1 MPLVSLPTAARTP
14 ELVRAAALFCL
25 SLIACLASVAVIA
38 AEVSLA
44 LEPVSTHATGI
55 FARSSAEVPAYCDA
69 SRRVF
74 VVNAESGQVDVLAVS
89 AEGALAKVGSI
100 AAARDVPGAMQ
111 AVNSVAVSRGR
122 LAVAVEADPP
132 TAPGAVAFYDTA
144 TLRFLGSLPA
154 GSLPDMVTFSPDGRW
169 ALVANEGESNHD
181 ATIDPE
187 GTITVVDLAKGV
199 EHATSRTVGFR
210 DWNADGP
217 RAGELPDLM
226 ARGLRHFGR
235 VRVPGDASDSRAA
248 TFAED
253 VEPEWIEIDPESRTA
268 YVSLQEANA
277 IAVIDIARATVERIM
292 PLGFKDHGVAGNE
305 LDTSDKDGG
314 VSLRSWSGLYGVFQP
329 DTIRLLVAGERR
341 YLVTANE
348 GDSRVRPYADGIIEG
363 VKEGAFFT
371 DEASP
376 GDWPLDGTA
385 FAAAAAPAD
394 LGRLK
399 VVRDLVERHLDG
411 QGRPTRLFAFGAR
424 SFSIFDA
431 TTGDLVFDSGADFER
446 IVAERHPDAFNV
458 SNDATRV
465 DARSRSKGPEPEGL
479 AIGTVEGRTFAFVG
493 LERVGGVMVYD
504 ITDPARPQHVGFH
517 LNRRCDVPLQLD
529 DGSTNPAGGDSGP
542 EGLIFVAAERSP
554 TGRPLLIVGNETS
567 GTTTVW
573 QISARP
579 AAE

>member
-1 MPLVSLPTAARTP
+1 M
-14 ELVRAAALFCL
+14 E
-25 SLIACLASVAVIA
+25 
-38 AEVSLA
+38 
-44 LEPVSTHATGI
+44 
-55 FARSSAEVPAYCDA
+55 
-69 SRRVF
+69 
-74 VVNAESGQVDVLAVS
+74 
-89 AEGALAKVGSI
+89 
-100 AAARDVPGAMQ
+100 
-111 AVNSVAVSRGR
+111 
-122 LAVAVEADPP
+122 
-132 TAPGAVAFYDTA
+132 FYDTA
-144 TLRFLGSLPA
+144 TLRFLASLPA

-181 ATIDPE
+181 STIDPE
-187 GTITVVDLAKGV
+187 GTITIVDLAKGV

-217 RAGELPDLM
+217 RAGELPGLM

-277 IAVIDIARATVERIM
+277 IAVIDIARAAVERIT
-292 PLGFKDHGVAGNE
+292 PLGFKDHGVPGNE

-314 VSLRSWSGLYGVFQP
+314 PSLRCWPGLYGVFQP

-348 GDSRVRPYADGIIEG
+348 GDSRVRPYADGIVEG
-363 VKEGAFFT
+363 VKEGGFFT

-385 FAAAAAPAD
+385 FAGAAAPAD

-399 VVRDLVERHLDG
+399 VVRDLVERHVDG
-411 QGRPTRLFAFGAR
+411 QGRPTQLFAFGGR

-431 TTGDLVFDSGADFER
+431 ATGDLIFDSGGDFER
-446 IVAERHPDAFNV
+446 IVAERHPEAFNV

-504 ITDPARPQHVGFH
+504 ITDPTRPQHVGFH

-529 DGSTNPAGGDSGP
+529 DGSTNPAAGDSGP
-542 EGLIFVAAERSP
+542 EGLIFISAERSP

>member
-1 MPLVSLPTAARTP
+1 MSLVTLPTAARTP
-14 ELVRAAALFCL
+14 DLVRAAALFCL
-25 SLIACLASVAVIA
+25 GLIACLSSVTAIA
-38 AEVSLA
+38 AEASLS

-74 VVNAESGQVDVLAVS
+74 VVNAESGQVDVLALS
-89 AEGALAKVGSI
+89 AEGTLSKVGSI

-111 AVNSVAVSRGR
+111 AVNSVAVNRGL
-122 LAVAVEADPP
+122 LAVAVETDPP
-132 TAPGAVAFYDTA
+132 TAPGAVAFYDTT
-144 TLRFLGSLPA
+144 TLELRGSLPA
-154 GSLPDMVTFSPDGRW
+154 GALPDMVTFSPDGRW
-169 ALVANEGESNHD
+169 VLVANEGESSHD
-181 ATIDPE
+181 ATVDPE
-187 GTITVVDLAKGV
+187 GTITIVDLADGI
-199 EHATSRTVGFR
+199 ERASSRTVTFR
-210 DWNADGP
+210 DWNAGGP

-235 VRVPGDASDSRAA
+235 VRLPGDSPDSRPA

-253 VEPEWIEIDPESRTA
+253 VEPEWIEVDPESRTA

-277 IAVIDIARATVERIM
+277 IAVIDIAKATVERIM
-292 PLGFKDHGVAGNE
+292 PLGFKDHGRAGNE

-314 VSLRSWSGLYGVFQP
+314 PSLRAWPGLYGVFQP
-329 DTIRLLVAGERR
+329 DTIRLVANGGRR

-348 GDSRVRPYADGIIEG
+348 GDSRVRPYADGIVEG

-371 DEASP
+371 DEAAP
-376 GDWPLDGTA
+376 GDWPLAGST
-385 FAAAAAPAD
+385 FASAEAPAD

-399 VVRDLVERHLDG
+399 VVRDLVTRHLDAE
-411 QGRPTRLFAFGAR
+411 GRPTRLFAFGAR

-431 TTGDLVFDSGADFER
+431 ATGDLVFDSGGDFER
-446 IVAERHPDAFNV
+446 IIAEKHPDAFNV

-504 ITDPARPQHVGFH
+504 ITDPARPQHVSFH
-517 LNRRCDVPLQLD
+517 LNRRCDVPIQLD

-573 QISARP
+573 QISTRP